1 MGTLEKVV
9 VVDFGGQYT
18 QLIARRIRELNVF
31 CEIMPYNVSLEELV
45 EAGPSALIFSGGSA
59 SVYDPSAPRCD
70 EGFYKLGIPVL
81 GICYG
86 MQLMAENLGGEVMRA
101 RNQEYGQTFITA
113 QGKSTL
119 LEGVEERFAAW
130 MSHGDQI
137 VKVPSGFKTIAIS
150 ENSSISAMADE
161 KKKLFGLQFHPE
173 VVHTPPGQQIL
184 RNFLYR
190 ICGLSGD
197 WTMENFIESSIAE
210 IREKVGK
217 EGRAVCGLSGGIDS
231 SVAAVLVHRAIG
243 QRLTCIFVDHGLL
256 RKGEKEQVV
265 RTFRNQFQI
274 DLVVVDAGEEFLERL
289 RGVIDPEE
297 KRKIIGNHF
306 IRVFEREADKI
317 GDIEYLV
324 QGTLYPDIIESGTA
338 TASVIKSHHNVGG
351 LPDDMKLS
359 LIEPLKYL
367 FKDEVRGVAQE
378 LGLPEDIVWRH
389 PFPGPGLAV
398 RILGEVTPE
407 KVKILQEAD
416 DIIIEEIKKA
426 GLYREIWQAF
436 AVLPNILSVGVKGD
450 CRTYAHTVVLRAVT
464 SQDAMTADWYR
475 MPYDVLARISNR
487 LVNEIPQVNR
497 FVYDITTK
505 PPATIEW
512 E

>member
-86 MQLMAENLGGEVMRA
+86 MQLMAENLGGDVMRA
-101 RNQEYGQTFITA
+101 RNQEYGQTFVTV

-137 VKVPSGFKTIAIS
+137 VKVPSGFKTIAFS

-161 KKKLFGLQFHPE
+161 KRKLFGLQFHPE

-265 RTFRNQFQI
+265 RTFRNQFQM
-274 DLVVVDAGEEFLERL
+274 DLVVVDAGEEFLAL
-289 RGVIDPEE
+289 LKGVIDPEE

-367 FKDEVRGVAQE
+367 FKDEVRGLAQE

-497 FVYDITTK
+497 FVYDMTTK